1 MPLVI
6 EGHDLEWRGEGRY
19 TIQSAHKGAGF
30 GYWPGC
36 GRYASTR
43 GCSIT
48 WGLDSR
54 TSRGDCL
61 IGSQGSWV
69 ASFVG
74 AHVSLEGRARFG
86 TCLGKRSNGGSRSES
101 CWNGGAAL
109 DETATDAARADG
121 ATPGVAGARPRA
133 PANGT
138 TGWNSGSRANS
149 RTHVLS

>member
-6 EGHDLEWRGEGRY
+6 EGHDLEWRGEGGY

-30 GYWPGC
+30 GYWPSC
-36 GRYASTR
+36 GRYANTR
-43 GCSIT
+43 GCSTT
-48 WGLDSR
+48 WGLDPR

-86 TCLGKRSNGGSRSES
+86 TCLGKRSNGGSRSE
-101 CWNGGAAL
+101 GEQLLMRLLQTQQEQMGQLQAL
-109 DETATDAARADG
+109 LERSQGPLWPTREARRH
-121 ATPGVAGARPRA
+121 T
-133 PANGT
+133 
-138 TGWNSGSRANS
+138 
-149 RTHVLS
+149 